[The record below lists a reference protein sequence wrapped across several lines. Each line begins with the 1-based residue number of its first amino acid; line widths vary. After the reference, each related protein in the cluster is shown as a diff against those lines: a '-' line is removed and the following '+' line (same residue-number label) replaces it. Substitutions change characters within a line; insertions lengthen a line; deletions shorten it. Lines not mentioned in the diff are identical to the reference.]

1 MPSPPSKS
9 AKLSMRRRQGS
20 SRPGHLLAFAIGI
33 VCLMIGTT
41 TTASA
46 QPNVVPSSAQPAGQ
60 SLTMWAPIGEFSTP
74 GFDDLINRFDKLTG
88 NKIDVVT
95 IPLPF
100 ESSILAKF
108 ATGVRPDILI
118 FDAIGNWIFALNPTR
133 SLLPLDGM
141 AFINKTI
148 PQLIKEGDEFDGR
161 VWAATLAFPMIDGM
175 YYNIGD
181 FAKAGIPAPNNYAGV
196 LNVCTV
202 LKSKDPGVAPIYV
215 AAGGN
220 DDWTDQIFPFMMWND
235 ALKSNPSIIP
245 NIDRDK
251 GSFASKTFV
260 SGFAELRAL
269 ENKGCLNS
277 DLLSGTYVDQ
287 VQAIETGQAAMIFQ
301 LSQVAPALVTDYG
314 VAAVNKNVGFT
325 CVSQLTDVCSWQLT
339 ASAENIFVPNTGNT
353 AKEKVAKQ
361 FIRYA
366 TTAGYPTFVAES
378 QTYPALQGYTKYV
391 DTKAIPLPQQ
401 EAYAMFFKDS
411 IPGYAQGLLA
421 NYGPLQDNIQAML
434 DGKLTAQQV
443 GTKMEQDFVTSAQ
456 EAGLPG
462 F

>member
-1 MPSPPSKS
+1 VPGPTSKS
-9 AKLSMRRRQGS
+9 TKASIQRSQGN
-20 SRPGHLLAFAIGI
+20 SRPGQLLAFAIAMACI
-33 VCLMIGTT
+33 MIGTT
-41 TTASA
+41 TTTSA
-46 QPNVVPSSAQPAGQ
+46 QPDALHSSAQPAGQ
-60 SLTMWAPIGEFSTP
+60 SLTMWAPLPEFSTP
-74 GFDDLINRFDKLTG
+74 GFDNLISRFDKLTG
-88 NKIDVVT
+88 NKISVAT

-118 FDAIGNWIFALNPTR
+118 FDAIGNWIFALDPTR

-141 AFINKTI
+141 SFINKTI
-148 PQLIKEGDEFDGR
+148 PQFIKVGDEFDGH
-161 VWAATLAFPMIDGM
+161 VWAATLSFPMIDGM
-175 YYNIGD
+175 YYNNGD
-181 FAKAGIPAPNNYAGV
+181 FARAGIPVPNNYAGV
-196 LNVCTV
+196 LNACSV

-215 AAGGN
+215 AAEGT
-220 DDWTDQIFPFMMWND
+220 DDWTDQIFPFMMWNN
-235 ALKSNPSIIP
+235 ALKTNSSIIP
-245 NIDRDK
+245 NIDRNK
-251 GSFASKTFV
+251 GSFASRTFV

-269 ENKGCLNS
+269 QNKGCLNS
-277 DLLSGTYVDQ
+277 DPLSGTYVDQ
-287 VQAIETGQAAMIFQ
+287 LKALETGQAAMIFQ
-301 LSQVAPALVTDYG
+301 LSLVVPALVTDYG
-314 VAAVNKNVGFT
+314 AAAVNKNVGFT
-325 CVSQLTDVCSWQLT
+325 CVSQLTGVCSWQST

-361 FIRYA
+361 FIQYA
-366 TTAGYPTFVAES
+366 TTVGYPTFVAES

-391 DTKAIPLPQQ
+391 DTKAIPLPQR
-401 EAYAMFFKDS
+401 EAYAMFLKDS

-443 GTKMEQDFVTSAQ
+443 GSKMEQDFVTSAQ